1 MFKLY
6 KNNSLNVIPW
16 WTWTSKVYQRS
27 ECTTETTIGCPPLGR
42 YSMYWQIW
50 CGGPELACRPWV
62 WLLWYNGFVHNVLPC
77 LWPSC
82 VASVA
87 LVTSSN
93 YLHCNCA
100 MVKNNRGLTRTL
112 RSSVDNVFFFFPSE
126 RNLCCYRWPSSVTYW
141 AWVEASQTNCEFRT
155 CSCQFMF
162 PTFING
168 KDDL

>member
-112 RSSVDNVFFFFPSE
+112 RSSVDNVFFFFLARETSAVTADPPQWPTGPGWRLHRLTVSSE
-126 RNLCCYRWPSSVTYW
+126 PVAANLCFLLS
-141 AWVEASQTNCEFRT
+141 
-155 CSCQFMF
+155 
-162 PTFING
+162 
-168 KDDL
+168 